1 MYLLYE
7 IKLVN
12 ISFPAVFV
20 SCSNGEYLLSFMRVL
35 STIFFCVT
43 YKNMCARAHHLSI
56 LPLFTLKL
64 IYVNL
69 RRVMFGVETQS
80 TNYSKREPRIYS
92 TLTRKHTEVVSA
104 RVSILIMQKLRSI
117 V

>member
-1 MYLLYE
+1 MTLTLFRYKIYMRNNLLAFDS
-7 IKLVN
+7 LWMHV
-12 ISFPAVFV
+12 
-20 SCSNGEYLLSFMRVL
+20 
-35 STIFFCVT
+35 
-43 YKNMCARAHHLSI
+43 
-56 LPLFTLKL
+56 FTLKL